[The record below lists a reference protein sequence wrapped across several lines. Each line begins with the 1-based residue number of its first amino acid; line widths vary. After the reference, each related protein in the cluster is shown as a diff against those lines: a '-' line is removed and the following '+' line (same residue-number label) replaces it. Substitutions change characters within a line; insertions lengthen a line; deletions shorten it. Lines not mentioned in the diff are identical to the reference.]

1 MSDSSDATMK
11 SVKVPTFNGKKE
23 AFQTW
28 WIRFKAFANAYGFLP
43 ALSAKA
49 EKDLPTAEDNE
60 VEINVDQQ
68 AAVKRNNMAVYYL
81 TLAFT
86 TDEAMEFYHKGI
98 SEEHPSG
105 LAWLIVKAL
114 HARFKPQYTISTYE
128 FSKALWSI
136 KMESK
141 ESPDVRFSRIA
152 SLKSYYGVL
161 DFDEQQL
168 IAKGATRRL

>member
-1 MSDSSDATMK
+1 MSDSTDATMK

-49 EKDLPTAEDNE
+49 EKDLPTTEDNE
-60 VEINVDQQ
+60 AEINVDQQ
-68 AAVKRNNMAVYYL
+68 AAVKRNNMALYCL

-86 TDEAMEFYHKGI
+86 TDEVMGFYHKGI

-114 HARFKPQYTISTYE
+114 HARFKPQGTISTYE
-128 FSKALWSI
+128 IQK
-136 KMESK
+136 
-141 ESPDVRFSRIA
+141 P
-152 SLKSYYGVL
+152 YGVL
-161 DFDEQQL
+161 
-168 IAKGATRRL
+168 K

>member
-1 MSDSSDATMK
+1 MSDSNDAAMK

-28 WIRFKAFANAYGFLP
+28 WIRLKEFANANDFLP
-43 ALSAKA
+43 ALSAEA
-49 EKDLPTAEDNE
+49 EKNLLTTEDNIA
-60 VEINVDQQ
+60 EIDVDQQ
-68 AAVKRNNMAVYYL
+68 AAVKRNNMAIYNL

-98 SEEHPSG
+98 TEEHPRG

-114 HARFKPQYTISTYE
+114 HARFKPQHAISTYE

-136 KMESK
+136 KWK
-141 ESPDVRFSRIA
+141 RRRVRTCYSHA
-152 SLKSYYGVL
+152 S
-161 DFDEQQL
+161 Q
-168 IAKGATRRL
+168 A